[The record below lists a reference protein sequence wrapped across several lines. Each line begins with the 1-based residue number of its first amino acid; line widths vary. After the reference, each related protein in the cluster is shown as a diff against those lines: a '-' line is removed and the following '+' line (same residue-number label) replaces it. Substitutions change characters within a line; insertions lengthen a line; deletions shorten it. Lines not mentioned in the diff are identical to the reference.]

1 MIVTES
7 SVLLLGEVS
16 IPVFESIVY
25 IKMTRHKL
33 KYTFLSLL
41 YSAITVFKEYKL
53 SSWEEVTSFVTTGI
67 KFSQFKKFNGFL

>member
-53 SSWEEVTSFVTTGI
+53 SS
-67 KFSQFKKFNGFL
+67 